1 MKLMH
6 PWLLLLLLVNIPL
19 IYFYI
24 AGLRKANPY
33 ITVSTLK
40 SFKVRSGGYKVWL
53 LHLCFIFKLLAISF
67 VIVALCRPQTHD
79 ALSNSAIEG
88 TDIVLALDI
97 SASME
102 TPDMTPT
109 RFDAAT
115 KMASAFVEKRDH
127 DNMGLVAFAGESL
140 TFMPLTTDRTSVLNA
155 ISHLQLGALG
165 NGTAIGDG
173 LVNAINRV
181 LGGKAVSK
189 SVILL
194 TDGSNNAGEV
204 DPITAAQIAKQ
215 KNVRVYTIAVGK
227 PGSVPVSSFYGN
239 ITTNVPIEIDE
250 ETLQKIAET
259 TEGKFFRARDTRSLQ
274 QVFDEIDKL
283 ERSKINVDNFKRTD
297 DHFMPWIGA
306 ALILFCLQLILRL
319 TLLRRI
325 P

>member
-24 AGLRKANPY
+24 AGLSKANPY

-40 SFKVRSGGYKVWL
+40 SFKKRSGSYKAWL
-53 LHLCFIFKLLAISF
+53 LHLCFIFKLLAISC

-102 TPDMTPT
+102 TPDMSPT

-115 KMASAFVEKRDH
+115 KMASAFVERRDH

-155 ISHLQLGALG
+155 ISHLQLGSLG

-204 DPITAAQIAKQ
+204 DPITAAQIARQ

-239 ITTNVPIEIDE
+239 ITTNIPIEIDE

-259 TEGKFFRARDTRSLQ
+259 TDGKFFRARDTQALQ
-274 QVFDEIDKL
+274 QVFDEIDRL

-297 DHFMPWIGA
+297 DHFMPWIGV